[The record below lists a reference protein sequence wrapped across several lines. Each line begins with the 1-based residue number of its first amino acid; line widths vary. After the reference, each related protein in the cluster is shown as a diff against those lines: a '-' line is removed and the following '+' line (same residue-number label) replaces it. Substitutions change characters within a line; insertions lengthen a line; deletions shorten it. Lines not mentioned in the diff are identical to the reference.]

1 VKGMKNLN
9 FEPHAIVIGKDS
21 LEYLKQIP
29 VRRVMIVTGSQ
40 SMKKAGVIEKII
52 GYLETAEKV
61 VVHGGIHQDPTIEEV
76 EAGVAEMR
84 ELAPD
89 TVIAVGGGST
99 MDAAKAM
106 ALFYEFPELS
116 FETITK
122 ATLPPRREK
131 TTLIAI
137 PSTSGTGSEATRTSV
152 ISDTQNCLKI
162 PIISLC
168 LKPDIA
174 ILDSAL
180 TATMPPRIAAET
192 GMDALT
198 HAIECYTRHDLDD
211 FDEVLAKGAIEGI
224 LKWLPVSC
232 LEGTP
237 ESREKM
243 HHYQCI
249 AGMSFTNVGVAV
261 IHGIAHALGARFHMA
276 HGLACAVVLPFALKF
291 NRQDPTVD
299 EKLRYLSR
307 LCGCEDI
314 VEAICQLENT
324 IGIPGSLQKAGI
336 GEEEFLGSLEFVV
349 QSSLLGA
356 TKFNPIPMTEESIRA
371 LLKEAYYGKTID

>member
-1 VKGMKNLN
+1 MKGMKNLN

>member
-1 VKGMKNLN
+1 MKNLN
-9 FEPHAIVIGKDS
+9 FEPHSIVIGKDS
-21 LEYLKQIP
+21 LEYLKEIP
-29 VRRVMIVTGSQ
+29 AKRVMIITGSQ
-40 SMKKAGVIEKII
+40 SMKKAGMLDRITGYLKEAEKI
-52 GYLETAEKV
+52 
-61 VVHGGIHQDPTIEEV
+61 VVHEGIGQDPTVEEV
-76 EAGVAEMR
+76 EAGVAVMR

-89 TVIAVGGGST
+89 TVIAVGGGSA

-106 ALFYEFPELS
+106 ALFYEFPELK
-116 FETITK
+116 FETITQNP
-122 ATLPPRREK
+122 LPPKREK

-137 PSTSGTGSEATRTSV
+137 PSTSGTGSEVTRTSV

-162 PIISLC
+162 PIIGLC
-168 LKPDIA
+168 LKPDVA

-180 TATMPPRIAAET
+180 TASLPPRIAAET

-232 LEGTP
+232 LEATP

-261 IHGIAHALGARFHMA
+261 VHGIAHALGARFHMA
-276 HGLACAVVLPFALKF
+276 HGLACAVVLPYALRL
-291 NRQDPTVD
+291 NRQNPAVD

-314 VEAICQLENT
+314 VEAICRLEQA
-324 IGIPGSLQKAGI
+324 IGIPDSLQKAGI
-336 GEEEFLGSLEFVV
+336 EEGAFLGSLNFLV

-356 TKFNPIPMTEESIRA
+356 TKFNPVLMTEENIRA
-371 LLKEAYYGKTID
+371 LLEESYYGKTAR

>member
-1 VKGMKNLN
+1 MKGMKNLN

-29 VRRVMIVTGSQ
+29 AKRVMIVTGSQ
-40 SMKKAGVIEKII
+40 SMKKAGVIEKIT

-122 ATLPPRREK
+122 TTLPPRREK

-168 LKPDIA
+168 LKPDVA

-291 NRQDPTVD
+291 NRQDPAVD

-307 LCGCEDI
+307 LCGCEDL

-336 GEEEFLGSLEFVV
+336 GEEEFLGSLDFVA

-356 TKFNPIPMTEESIRA
+356 TKFYPVLMTEESIRV

>member
-1 VKGMKNLN
+1 MKCLN
-9 FEPHAIVIGKDS
+9 FEPRAIVIGKDS
-21 LEYLKQIP
+21 LEYLKQLP
-29 VRRVMIVTGSQ
+29 AKRVMIVTGSQ
-40 SMKKAGVIEKII
+40 SMEKAGVIKKIT
-52 GYLETAEKV
+52 GYLEAAEKV
-61 VVHGGIHQDPTIEEV
+61 VIHGGIHQDPTIEEV
-76 EAGVAEMR
+76 EAGVADMR

-89 TVIAVGGGST
+89 TVIAVGGGSA

-116 FETITK
+116 FKTIT
-122 ATLPPRREK
+122 AANLPPRRVK

-152 ISDTQNCLKI
+152 ISDTENCLKI

-168 LKPDIA
+168 LKPDVA

-180 TATMPPRIAAET
+180 TATMPPQIAAET

-224 LKWLPVSC
+224 MKWLPVSC
-232 LEGTP
+232 LEATSQ
-237 ESREKM
+237 SREKM

-261 IHGIAHALGARFHMA
+261 VHGIAHALGARFHMA
-276 HGLACAVVLPFALKF
+276 HGLACAVVLPFALRF
-291 NRQDPTVD
+291 NRQDPAVD
-299 EKLRYLSR
+299 AKLRYLSS
-307 LCGCEDI
+307 LCGCADI
-314 VEAICQLENT
+314 VKAICALEHA
-324 IGIPGSLQKAGI
+324 IGIPDSLREAGI
-336 GEEEFLGSLEFVV
+336 EEEVFIESLDSVA

-356 TKFNPIPMTEESIRA
+356 TKFNPVSMTEDSIRA
-371 LLKEAYYGKTID
+371 LLEDAYYGRTTN